1 MKEAD
6 FSKNLFDLVSEHPEI
21 KDIMSNLGFTAIN
34 KPGMLQTAGRYMTIP
49 KGAQMKKIPLEK
61 IIQSFENQGFLV
73 KGVDK

>member
-21 KDIMSNLGFTAIN
+21 KDIMSKLGFTAIN
-34 KPGMLQTAGRYMTIP
+34 KPGMLQTAGRYMTIL

-61 IIQSFENQGFLV
+61 SFNLLKIKVFL
-73 KGVDK
+73 